1 VSFELLVG
9 PPGSGKTRA
18 LLERAREL
26 SQQGQRVWWCGLP
39 SQRAHFYRRATL
51 AGPLLGLEFQTLQQV
66 YYRLLA
72 HARRLEPLVVGT
84 GRLALVGEALALE
97 REALPAPGEARLF
110 AAAISEAKRYG
121 LGVNDLPSGDPE
133 VERFRDV
140 YASYERIKGNDWD
153 YDDFR
158 REALDLAESG
168 RAIVEADALF
178 VDGLRELGPLDI
190 RLLRALGKDHDVR
203 LALPEAPPGHE
214 ADSVL
219 APLEG
224 AGLVVHEASNPVA
237 ESRWVLRALKRDL
250 ADGLEPLD
258 LAVVLPRGESVAF
271 AALADEY
278 GVPVMDE
285 QPTSLADT
293 VPGRLLLE
301 LLELPE
307 YPTASRLLPIRELAP
322 LASAALDAGV
332 AGHTAISLL
341 AERSGLADVW
351 RSWLSWLEVPAQSD
365 DWAVSLVDHVL
376 SMTGEGPSPTSG
388 SEPLPAEQFRR
399 QALARAKEAGRVA
412 TGAGFSAWWAALLKE
427 ASIAAPQPGGV
438 ALLDERLASG
448 RRYRKAYLM
457 RAVEGAYGVG
467 EREDYFVPEEG
478 RVPLAALFGGETGLP
493 RRFAGRDLGMFEE
506 LRALAAALV
515 VTFPKADQSGP
526 LLADPALVAGAAL
539 LPLPMLPAA
548 SRLELAAGEPY
559 RPELAALPLGE
570 ASLEDLRRY
579 DECGMRFWL
588 ERLTPRGAGFPF
600 ATTRATTREG
610 DWHELIG
617 ELRGLRQVDAQIL
630 ESLAER
636 HGWAAEWLLD
646 NAETL
651 CALSF
656 GVPLPKE
663 GPEGPRAVVDA
674 AVRRG
679 REAVLYRFAAPGAL
693 TRVDEAEALVDAR
706 WTELWAAG
714 HMLREH
720 SAHVESV
727 RIVVWP
733 VLGAPVDAY
742 PGGIRYPW
750 KRIVARM
757 SSAELAFERF
767 LAGTVEP
774 APGYQCR
781 ACPVRD
787 VCREAAP

>member
-1 VSFELLVG
+1 MRAGATDTPGYNEGVSFELLVG

-26 SQQGQRVWWCGLP
+26 SEQGQRVWWCGLP

-72 HARRLEPLVVGT
+72 HAQRLEPLVVGT
-84 GRLALVGEALALE
+84 GRLALVGEALAME

-133 VERFRDV
+133 VDRFRNV
-140 YASYERIKGNDWD
+140 YASYERIKGNAWD

-158 REALDLAESG
+158 REALELAESG

-190 RLLRALGKDHDVR
+190 RLLRALGQDHDVR

-214 ADSVL
+214 ADFVL
-219 APLEG
+219 APAEA

-285 QPTSLADT
+285 QPASLAET

-332 AGHTAISLL
+332 AGHSAISLL

-351 RSWLSWLEVPAQSD
+351 RNWLSWLEVPAQPD
-365 DWAVSLVDHVL
+365 DWAASLVDHVL
-376 SMTGEGPSPTSG
+376 AIAGDGPAPTAK

-412 TGAGFSAWWAALLKE
+412 GGAGFRAWWVALLKE
-427 ASIAAPQPGGV
+427 ASIASPQPGGV

-457 RAVEGAYGVG
+457 RAVEGAYGIG

-478 RVPLAALFGGETGLP
+478 RVPPAALFGGETGLP
-493 RRFAGRDLGMFEE
+493 RRFAGRDRGMFEE
-506 LRALAAALV
+506 LRALAAELV

-526 LLADPALVAGAAL
+526 LLAEPALVAGTAP
-539 LPLPMLPAA
+539 LPLPILPAA

-559 RPELAALPLGE
+559 RPELAPLPLGE

-588 ERLTPRGAGFPF
+588 QRLGSRGAGF
-600 ATTRATTREG
+600 TSSTSREG
-610 DWHELIG
+610 AWHDLIG
-617 ELRGLRQVDAQIL
+617 ELRGLGQADAQIL
-630 ESLAER
+630 ESLAAR
-636 HGWAAEWLLD
+636 HSWAAEWLLD

-651 CALSF
+651 SALSF

-663 GPEGPRAVVDA
+663 VPDGPRAVVDA

-679 REAVLYRFAAPGAL
+679 REAGGGSRGAGRRPLDRAVGRRPHAAQVLGPGRVGEDRGLAGPRGADRRLPRRDPLPLEADRRSHVPRGACFRAIRRRYRRTGARLPVPGVPGA
-693 TRVDEAEALVDAR
+693 
-706 WTELWAAG
+706 
-714 HMLREH
+714 
-720 SAHVESV
+720 
-727 RIVVWP
+727 
-733 VLGAPVDAY
+733 
-742 PGGIRYPW
+742 
-750 KRIVARM
+750 
-757 SSAELAFERF
+757 
-767 LAGTVEP
+767 
-774 APGYQCR
+774 
-781 ACPVRD
+781 
-787 VCREAAP
+787 